1 MFVQSAGRKLSEE
14 FTIRTFSSDE
24 ALVKE
29 RRNHI
34 VRCSTKLFTKK
45 GYDRT
50 NMRELAK
57 ACEMSAGTLYH
68 YFGSKEE
75 ILYSI
80 INSATSQ
87 QVGSMEDYANELAT
101 ASPTI
106 ALVELMRKF
115 YEWHDDN
122 QDITLFAYQ
131 ETKNLP
137 GNAQESIF
145 DSEARILTVFERLL
159 TRGIEEGEFSID
171 DPRLVAHDIVVL
183 GHAWALR
190 RWHLRKH
197 WTFKTYVKKQT
208 DAMLRAITIDN
219 NTGVANKQRK
229 ESSK

>member
-1 MFVQSAGRKLSEE
+1 MFVQLAGQKLSEE
-14 FTIRTFSSDE
+14 FKIRTFSSDE

-34 VRCSTKLFTKK
+34 VRCSTKVFTKK

-57 ACEMSAGTLYH
+57 ACEMSTGALYH

-87 QVGSMEDYANELAT
+87 QAGSMEDCANELAT
-101 ASPTI
+101 TSPTM
-106 ALVELMRKF
+106 ALVGFMRKF

-122 QDITLFAYQ
+122 PDITLFTYQ

-137 GNAQESIF
+137 GNAQQSIF

-159 TRGIEEGEFSID
+159 TRGIEEGEFDID
-171 DPRLVAHDIVVL
+171 DPRLIAHNMIVL

-208 DAMLRAITIDN
+208 DAMLRAITADN

-229 ESSK
+229 ESCK

>member
-1 MFVQSAGRKLSEE
+1 MSEE

-34 VRCSTKLFTKK
+34 VRCSTKAFTKK

-57 ACEMSAGTLYH
+57 ACEMSAGALYH

-87 QVGSMEDYANELAT
+87 QAGSMEDWANELAT
-101 ASPTI
+101 VSPTI

-115 YEWHDDN
+115 YEWHDEN
-122 QDITLFAYQ
+122 QDITLFTYQ

-137 GNAQESIF
+137 GNAQQNIF
-145 DSEARILTVFERLL
+145 DSEARILTVFEKLL
-159 TRGIEEGEFSID
+159 TRGIEEGEFNID
-171 DPRLVAHDIVVL
+171 DPKLIAHDIVVI

-197 WTFKTYVKKQT
+197 WIFKTYVKEQT
-208 DAMLRAITIDN
+208 EAILRAIMVDN

-229 ESSK
+229 ESSQ

>member
-1 MFVQSAGRKLSEE
+1 MFVQSVGWKLSEN
-14 FTIRTFSSDE
+14 FTIRTFSNDE

-29 RRNHI
+29 RRSHI

-50 NMRELAK
+50 NMHELAK
-57 ACEMSAGTLYH
+57 ACEMSAGALYH

-87 QVGSMEDYANELAT
+87 QAGFMEDCANELAT
-101 ASPTI
+101 VSPTI
-106 ALVELMRKF
+106 ALAEIMKKF

-122 QDITLFAYQ
+122 QDVTLFAYQ

-137 GNAQESIF
+137 NNAQQSFF
-145 DSEARILTVFERLL
+145 DSEARIANVFEKLL
-159 TRGIEEGEFSID
+159 IRGIEEGEFDID
-171 DPRLVAHDIVVL
+171 DPKLLAHDIVVL

-197 WTFKTYVKKQT
+197 WNFKRYVKEQT
-208 DAMLRAITIDN
+208 DAILRMVTA
-219 NTGVANKQRK
+219 GESGVVANKHGK
-229 ESSK
+229 ESF

>member
-1 MFVQSAGRKLSEE
+1 MFIQFHGWKLSKE
-14 FTIRTFSSDE
+14 FTIRTFSNDE
-24 ALVKE
+24 ALVRE

-34 VRCSTKLFTKK
+34 VRCSTKVFTKK

-57 ACEMSAGTLYH
+57 ACEMSAGALYH

-87 QVGSMEDYANELAT
+87 QAGSIEDYANELAT
-101 ASPTI
+101 VSPAR

-137 GNAQESIF
+137 GNAQQSIF
-145 DSEARILTVFERLL
+145 DSEARILTVFEKLL
-159 TRGIEEGEFSID
+159 TRGIEEGEFNID
-171 DPRLVAHDIVVL
+171 DPKLIAHDIVVL

-197 WTFKTYVKKQT
+197 WTFKTYVKEQT
-208 DAMLRAITIDN
+208 DAILRTVTLDKS
-219 NTGVANKQRK
+219 TCTVSRRRK

>member
-171 DPRLVAHDIVVL
+171 DPRLIAHDIVVL

>member
-87 QVGSMEDYANELAT
+87 QAGSMEDYANEWAT

-122 QDITLFAYQ
+122 QDITIFAYQ

-145 DSEARILTVFERLL
+145 DSEARISTVFERLL

>member
-1 MFVQSAGRKLSEE
+1 
-14 FTIRTFSSDE
+14 
-24 ALVKE
+24 
-29 RRNHI
+29 
-34 VRCSTKLFTKK
+34 
-45 GYDRT
+45 
-50 NMRELAK
+50 MRELAK
-57 ACEMSAGTLYH
+57 ACEMSAGALYH

-87 QVGSMEDYANELAT
+87 QAGSMEDWANELAT

-137 GNAQESIF
+137 DNARQIIF
-145 DSEARILTVFERLL
+145 DSEARILAVFEKLL
-159 TRGIEEGEFSID
+159 TRGIEEGEFNTN
-171 DPRLVAHDIVVL
+171 DPKLIAHDIVVL

-190 RWHLRKH
+190 RWHLRKR
-197 WTFKTYVKKQT
+197 WTFETYVKEQA
-208 DAMLRAITIDN
+208 DAMLRAITADK
-219 NTGVANKQRK
+219 NTVVANKQRK

>member
-1 MFVQSAGRKLSEE
+1 MSVE

-24 ALVKE
+24 ALVKK

-34 VRCSTKLFTKK
+34 VRCSAKVFTKK

-57 ACEMSAGTLYH
+57 ACEMSTGTLYH

-80 INSATSQ
+80 INNATSQ
-87 QVGSMEDYANELAT
+87 QAGYMEDCANDLAT
-101 ASPTI
+101 ISPRI
-106 ALVELMRKF
+106 ALVDLMRKF

-122 QDITLFAYQ
+122 QDTTLFAYQ

-137 GNAQESIF
+137 GNARQSIF
-145 DSEARILTVFERLL
+145 DSEARILTVFEKLL
-159 TRGIEEGEFSID
+159 KRGVEAGEFDID
-171 DPRLVAHDIVVL
+171 DPKLIAHNIVVL
-183 GHAWALR
+183 GHLWALR
-190 RWHLRKH
+190 RWYLRKH
-197 WTFKTYVKKQT
+197 WTFETYVKKQT
-208 DAMLRAITIDN
+208 DAILKAVTIYK
-219 NTGVANKQRK
+219 NTSSANRQRK

>member
-1 MFVQSAGRKLSEE
+1 MFVQLAGQKSKE
-14 FTIRTFSSDE
+14 FTIRTYSSDE

-34 VRCSTKLFTKK
+34 VRCSTKVFTRK

-68 YFGSKEE
+68 YFGSREE

-87 QVGSMEDYANELAT
+87 QACFMEDCANELAT
-101 ASPTI
+101 ASPTM
-106 ALVELMRKF
+106 ALVGLVRRF

-122 QDITLFAYQ
+122 QDITLFSYQ

-137 GNAQESIF
+137 GNAQQSFF
-145 DSEARILTVFERLL
+145 DSEGRILTVFEKLL
-159 TRGIEEGEFSID
+159 IRGTEEGEFDID
-171 DPRLVAHDIVVL
+171 DPKLIAHDIVVL

-197 WTFKTYVKKQT
+197 WTFKTYVKEQT
-208 DAMLRAITIDN
+208 DAMLKAITVDN
-219 NTGVANKQRK
+219 STAVANKQRK

>member
-1 MFVQSAGRKLSEE
+1 LSKE
-14 FTIRTFSSDE
+14 FTIRTFSNDE

-29 RRNHI
+29 RRDHI
-34 VRCSTKLFTKK
+34 VRRSTKAFTKK
-45 GYDRT
+45 GYERT

-57 ACEMSAGTLYH
+57 ACEMSAGALYH

-87 QVGSMEDYANELAT
+87 QAGSMEDYANELTT
-101 ASPTI
+101 AGPAI

-115 YEWHDDN
+115 YKWHDDN

-137 GNAQESIF
+137 GNAQQSIF
-145 DSEARILTVFERLL
+145 DSEARILTVFEKLL
-159 TRGIEEGEFSID
+159 IRGREEGEFSID
-171 DPRLVAHDIVVL
+171 DPKLIAHNIVVF

-190 RWHLRKH
+190 RWYLRKH
-197 WTFKTYVKKQT
+197 WTFKTYVKEQT
-208 DAMLRAITIDN
+208 NAIVRSISVDK
-219 NTGVANKQRK
+219 TGVTNRQRK
-229 ESSK
+229 ELSK

>member
-1 MFVQSAGRKLSEE
+1 
-14 FTIRTFSSDE
+14 
-24 ALVKE
+24 
-29 RRNHI
+29 
-34 VRCSTKLFTKK
+34 
-45 GYDRT
+45 
-50 NMRELAK
+50 MRELAE

-87 QVGSMEDYANELAT
+87 QASSMEDCANELAT
-101 ASPTI
+101 VSPTI

-145 DSEARILTVFERLL
+145 DSEAHILTVFERLL
-159 TRGIEEGEFSID
+159 TRGIEEGEFSIG

-197 WTFKTYVKKQT
+197 WTFKTYVKEQT
-208 DAMLRAITIDN
+208 DAMLRVITIDN
-219 NTGVANKQRK
+219 NTGVTNRQRK

>member
-1 MFVQSAGRKLSEE
+1 
-14 FTIRTFSSDE
+14 
-24 ALVKE
+24 
-29 RRNHI
+29 
-34 VRCSTKLFTKK
+34 
-45 GYDRT
+45 
-50 NMRELAK
+50 MRELAK
-57 ACEMSAGTLYH
+57 ACEMSAGALYH

-87 QVGSMEDYANELAT
+87 QAGSMEDWANELAMV
-101 ASPTI
+101 SPTI
-106 ALVELMRKF
+106 ALVEIMRKF

-137 GNAQESIF
+137 GNARQSIF
-145 DSEARILTVFERLL
+145 DSEARILIVFEKLL
-159 TRGIEEGEFSID
+159 TRGIKEGEFNID
-171 DPRLVAHDIVVL
+171 DPKLIAHDIVVL

-197 WTFKTYVKKQT
+197 WTFKTYVKEQT
-208 DAMLRAITIDN
+208 DAMLRAVTVDK
-219 NTGVANKQRK
+219 NTGVANRQGK

>member
-1 MFVQSAGRKLSEE
+1 MSEE

-34 VRCSTKLFTKK
+34 VRCSTKVFTKK

-80 INSATSQ
+80 INNATSQ
-87 QVGSMEDYANELAT
+87 QAGSTEDYANELAT

-122 QDITLFAYQ
+122 QDITLLAYQ

-145 DSEARILTVFERLL
+145 DSEARILTVFEKLL
-159 TRGIEEGEFSID
+159 IKGMEEGEFNID

>member
-1 MFVQSAGRKLSEE
+1 MPKE

-34 VRCSTKLFTKK
+34 VRCSTKVFTKK

-80 INSATSQ
+80 INTATSQ
-87 QVGSMEDYANELAT
+87 QAAYMEDCANDLAT
-101 ASPTI
+101 ISPTI
-106 ALVELMRKF
+106 ALVDLMRKF

-122 QDITLFAYQ
+122 QDTTLFAYQ

-137 GNAQESIF
+137 GNARQSIF
-145 DSEARILTVFERLL
+145 DSEACILTVFEKLL
-159 TRGIEEGEFSID
+159 TRGIEAGEFNIE
-171 DPRLVAHDIVVL
+171 DPKLIAHDIVVL

-190 RWHLRKH
+190 RWYLRKH

-208 DAMLRAITIDN
+208 DAILKAVTI
-219 NTGVANKQRK
+219 NKNA
-229 ESSK
+229 SAA

>member
-1 MFVQSAGRKLSEE
+1 MSKE

-29 RRNHI
+29 RRNRI
-34 VRCSTKLFTKK
+34 VRCSTKVFTKK

-87 QVGSMEDYANELAT
+87 QASSMEDCANELAT
-101 ASPTI
+101 VSPTI

-145 DSEARILTVFERLL
+145 DSEAHILTVFERLL
-159 TRGIEEGEFSID
+159 TRGIEEGEFSIG

-197 WTFKTYVKKQT
+197 WTFKTYVKEQT
-208 DAMLRAITIDN
+208 DAMLRVITIDN
-219 NTGVANKQRK
+219 NTGVTNRQRK

>member
-1 MFVQSAGRKLSEE
+1 MPEE

-34 VRCSTKLFTKK
+34 VRCSTKVFTKK

-57 ACEMSAGTLYH
+57 ACEMSAGALYH

-87 QVGSMEDYANELAT
+87 QAGSMEDWANELAT
-101 ASPTI
+101 VSPTI

-115 YEWHDDN
+115 YEWHDEN

-137 GNAQESIF
+137 DNARQSIF
-145 DSEARILTVFERLL
+145 DSEARILTVFEKLL
-159 TRGIEEGEFSID
+159 TRGVEEGEFNID
-171 DPRLVAHDIVVL
+171 DPKLIAHDIVVL

-197 WTFKTYVKKQT
+197 WTFKTYVKEQ
-208 DAMLRAITIDN
+208 AEAILKAIMVDN

-229 ESSK
+229 ESSQ

>member
-1 MFVQSAGRKLSEE
+1 
-14 FTIRTFSSDE
+14 
-24 ALVKE
+24 
-29 RRNHI
+29 
-34 VRCSTKLFTKK
+34 
-45 GYDRT
+45 
-50 NMRELAK
+50 MRELAK

-87 QVGSMEDYANELAT
+87 QAGSMEDWANELAT
-101 ASPTI
+101 VSPAI
-106 ALVELMRKF
+106 ALVGLLRKF

-122 QDITLFAYQ
+122 QDITLFSYQ

-137 GNAQESIF
+137 GNARQSIF
-145 DSEARILTVFERLL
+145 DSEARILTVFEKLL
-159 TRGIEEGEFSID
+159 TRGIEDGEFNID
-171 DPRLVAHDIVVL
+171 DPKLIAHDIVVL

-208 DAMLRAITIDN
+208 DAMLRAITVDK
-219 NTGVANKQRK
+219 NTGAANRQGK

>member
-1 MFVQSAGRKLSEE
+1 MFVQSTAQKSKE
-14 FTIRTFSSDE
+14 FTIRTFSNDK

-34 VRCSTKLFTKK
+34 VRCSTKVFTKK

-57 ACEMSAGTLYH
+57 ACDMSAGALYH

-80 INSATSQ
+80 INSATSKQ
-87 QVGSMEDYANELAT
+87 AGSMEDCANELAK

-106 ALVELMRKF
+106 ALVEIMRKF
-115 YEWHDDN
+115 YEWHDEN
-122 QDITLFAYQ
+122 QNMTLFAYQ

-137 GNAQESIF
+137 GNARQSIF
-145 DSEARILTVFERLL
+145 DSEARILTVFEKLL
-159 TRGIEEGEFSID
+159 TRGVEEGEFNID
-171 DPRLVAHDIVVL
+171 DPKLIAHDIVVL

-190 RWHLRKH
+190 RWYLRKR
-197 WTFKTYVKKQT
+197 WTFKTYVEKQT
-208 DAMLRAITIDN
+208 DAMLRTITVDK
-219 NTGVANKQRK
+219 NTGAANKQRK

>member
-1 MFVQSAGRKLSEE
+1 MFVQSAVQKSKE
-14 FTIRTFSSDE
+14 FTIRTFSTDE
-24 ALVKE
+24 ALVRE

-34 VRCSTKLFTKK
+34 VRCSTKAFTKK

-87 QVGSMEDYANELAT
+87 QAGSMEDCANELAT

-115 YEWHDDN
+115 YGWHDDN
-122 QDITLFAYQ
+122 QDVTLFAYQ

-137 GNAQESIF
+137 GNARQGIF
-145 DSEARILTVFERLL
+145 DSEARILTVFEKLL
-159 TRGIEEGEFSID
+159 TRGIEGGEFNID
-171 DPRLVAHDIVVL
+171 DPKLIAHDIVVL

-197 WTFKTYVKKQT
+197 WTFETYVKKQT
-208 DAMLRAITIDN
+208 DSMLRAITIDKN
-219 NTGVANKQRK
+219 ITVARKQRK
-229 ESSK
+229 ELSK

>member
-1 MFVQSAGRKLSEE
+1 LSKE
-14 FTIRTFSSDE
+14 FTIRTFSNDE
-24 ALVKE
+24 ALVRE

-34 VRCSTKLFTKK
+34 VRCSTKVFTKK

-57 ACEMSAGTLYH
+57 ACEMSAGALYH

-87 QVGSMEDYANELAT
+87 QAGSIEDWASELT
-101 ASPTI
+101 TVSPTI

-137 GNAQESIF
+137 GNAQQSIF
-145 DSEARILTVFERLL
+145 DSEARILTVFEKLL
-159 TRGIEEGEFSID
+159 TRGIKEGEFNID
-171 DPRLVAHDIVVL
+171 DPKLIAHDIVVL

-190 RWHLRKH
+190 RWHLRKY
-197 WTFKTYVKKQT
+197 WTFKTYVKEQT
-208 DAMLRAITIDN
+208 DAILRMVTIDK
-219 NTGVANKQRK
+219 NTGAASRQRK

>member
-1 MFVQSAGRKLSEE
+1 MSIE

-34 VRCSTKLFTKK
+34 VRCSAKVFTKK

-50 NMRELAK
+50 NVRELIE

-80 INSATSQ
+80 INNATSQ
-87 QVGSMEDYANELAT
+87 QAGYMEDCANDLAT
-101 ASPTI
+101 ISPTK
-106 ALVELMRKF
+106 ALVDLMQRF
-115 YEWHDDN
+115 NEWHDDN
-122 QDITLFAYQ
+122 QDTTLFACQ

-137 GNAQESIF
+137 ANARQNIF
-145 DSEARILTVFERLL
+145 NSEARILTVFEKLL
-159 TRGIEEGEFSID
+159 TRGIEAGEFNID
-171 DPRLVAHDIVVL
+171 DPKLIAHDIVIL

-190 RWHLRKH
+190 RWYLRKH
-197 WTFKTYVKKQT
+197 WTFETYVKKQT
-208 DAMLRAITIDN
+208 DAILKAVTIYK
-219 NTGVANKQRK
+219 NTSSANRQRK

>member
-1 MFVQSAGRKLSEE
+1 MFVQSPRRKLPKE
-14 FTIRTFSSDE
+14 FTIRTFSNDE

-34 VRCSTKLFTKK
+34 VRCSTKEFTKK

-50 NMRELAK
+50 NMRELAE
-57 ACEMSAGTLYH
+57 ACDMSAGALYH

-87 QVGSMEDYANELAT
+87 QAGSMEDYASELGRV
-101 ASPTI
+101 SPTR
-106 ALVELMRKF
+106 ALAELMRKF

-122 QDITLFAYQ
+122 QDITLFTYQ

-137 GNAQESIF
+137 SNARQDIF
-145 DSEARILTVFERLL
+145 DSEARILTVFEKLL
-159 TRGIEEGEFSID
+159 TRGVEEGEFSID
-171 DPRLVAHDIVVL
+171 DPKLIAHDIVVL

-190 RWHLRKH
+190 RWYLRRH
-197 WTFKTYVKKQT
+197 SSFQIYVKEQT
-208 DAMLRAITIDN
+208 DAILRAIRVDN
-219 NTGVANKQRK
+219 NTRVGDGHRK
-229 ESSK
+229 ERFR